1 MIWTSWLMQAIIVEK
16 FVKQPREPNKWCDC
30 FNSSKRDAL
39 CTFPKHLFMY
49 NHSIFISLQKTCDQ
63 FLQQS
68 YESFLLN
75 VLSLS
80 SSIQFGKFRNIVQ
93 QLLIFLGF
101 GLDLQIIIFNLHLT
115 IELTGDFGS
124 VTQSQP
130 SLSYQVTVVR
140 MKLGETSYK
149 KPWTVR
155 EKWDLNPS
163 FIYWFIEFL

>member
-1 MIWTSWLMQAIIVEK
+1 MMWLLQQFKERC
-16 FVKQPREPNKWCDC
+16 FVYIPKAPLYNK
-30 FNSSKRDAL
+30 L
-39 CTFPKHLFMY
+39 Y
-49 NHSIFISLQKTCDQ
+49 NHSIFISLQRTCDQ

-68 YESFLLN
+68 CESFLLN
-75 VLSLS
+75 ILSLS

-93 QLLIFLGF
+93 QLLFLGL
-101 GLDLQIIIFNLHLT
+101 GLDLQILIFNLHLT

-130 SLSYQVTVVR
+130 NLSYQVTVVR

-155 EKWDLNPS
+155 ERWDLNPS
-163 FIYWFIEFL
+163 FRYWFIEFL